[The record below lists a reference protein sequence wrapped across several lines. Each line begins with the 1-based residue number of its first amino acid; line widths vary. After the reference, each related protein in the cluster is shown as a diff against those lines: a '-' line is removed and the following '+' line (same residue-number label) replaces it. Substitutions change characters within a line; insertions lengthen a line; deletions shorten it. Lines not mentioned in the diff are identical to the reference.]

1 MGLELRIVFSYFE
14 TNSYADIFSSKFLG
28 WVMELDGFGLV
39 VFGVI
44 VSEYG
49 EWEFVICTIVYFLLG
64 RLFFV
69 YDSFSGMPLL
79 LGYTVK
85 YCGECQSVFNIGVV
99 SLAR

>member
-49 EWEFVICTIVYFLLG
+49 E
-64 RLFFV
+64 
-69 YDSFSGMPLL
+69 
-79 LGYTVK
+79 
-85 YCGECQSVFNIGVV
+85 
-99 SLAR
+99 